1 MTSQERPPR
10 SVLRRRIHVGCGPL
24 SLKPDWW
31 NVDIRAFEGVD
42 EVRDVTL
49 PWDGLSKVTHVYAEH
64 FLEHLGLEQAC
75 DFLKHAQNAMEATGR
90 IRLTTPSL
98 EWVHQTHLT
107 LPATSRDDQVHQ
119 TLAINRAFKG
129 WGHQFLWSRGML
141 EHVLGSL
148 GYRQLTFCDYGIS
161 ADPLLHDQEQHGGF
175 EVVEGYPS
183 VWIVEASAGAPAD
196 TTKLDHLLESLFYRQ
211 VRSGH

>member
-1 MTSQERPPR
+1 MTDLPRPPR
-10 SVLRRRIHVGCGPL
+10 SDLRRRIHVGCGPL
-24 SLKPDWW
+24 SLKSAWW
-31 NVDIRAFEGVD
+31 NVDIRAFDGVD

-49 PWDGLSKVTHVYAEH
+49 PWEGLEGVTHVYAEH
-64 FLEHLGLEQAC
+64 FLEHLTLQQAC
-75 DFLKHAQNAMEATGR
+75 DFLKHAQGAMEPAGR

-98 EWVHQTHLT
+98 EWVHTTHFR
-107 LPATSRDDQVHQ
+107 LPSASRDEQVHQ

-141 EHVLGSL
+141 EHVLGSM
-148 GYRQLTFCDYGIS
+148 GFQHVSFHEYGVS
-161 ADPLLHDQEQHGGF
+161 GDPVLHDQEQHGGY

-183 VWIVEASAGAPAD
+183 VWIVEALAGSPSD
-196 TTKLDHLLESLFYRQ
+196 TTQLDNLLEALFHRQ